1 MLGVIASHFTEQLY
15 AHCHLNPSKKAIYK
29 YGFLLSLSSLAS
41 ACSIAVLSILLGDVC
56 SSLLFIGV
64 FYFLRL
70 FTGGYHAST
79 YARCFLLTNA
89 VYLMVY
95 TLSHV
100 LLYLQGE
107 WLLPII
113 TIGSCITIA
122 AFAPIRNTKHPL
134 SETTYKKNKKNAV
147 ILVFIESLILL
158 LLLLFFRKNTSSN
171 LSVSVM
177 SLAAVAVMML
187 ITIKRREQK

>member
-1 MLGVIASHFTEQLY
+1 MLGIIASHFTEQLY

-29 YGFLLSLSSLAS
+29 YGFQLCLSSLAS
-41 ACSIAVLSILLGDVC
+41 ACSITVLSILLGDVC

-70 FTGGYHAST
+70 YTGGYHAST

-122 AFAPIRNTKHPL
+122 AFAPIRNTNHPL

-158 LLLLFFRKNTSSN
+158 FLFFRENISSN

-177 SLAAVAVMML
+177 SLAAVAVMMF
-187 ITIKRREQK
+187 ISIKRREQK